1 MKKHRGSVK
10 KFFKQWIKK
19 LLIRWGLFHPTPFLN
34 LKKGCLYFSK
44 QTNKWRMYLN
54 KNNIFYI
61 KNHVYIATTLL
72 IVFIKLIKQKFIKNY
87 FYIYSF
93 FVKKSQ
99 VFSKNTRCFIE
110 KTIYIIL
117 PQHNLK
123 QQ

>member
-19 LLIRWGLFHPTPFLN
+19 SLIRWGLFHPTHFLN

-44 QTNKWRMYLN
+44 QTNKWRVYLN
-54 KNNIFYI
+54 KGNMFYI

-72 IVFIKLIKQKFIKNY
+72 IVFIRFIKHNFIKNN
-87 FYIYSF
+87 FFIYSF

-99 VFSKNTRCFIE
+99 GFSKNTRCFIE

-123 QQ
+123 Q